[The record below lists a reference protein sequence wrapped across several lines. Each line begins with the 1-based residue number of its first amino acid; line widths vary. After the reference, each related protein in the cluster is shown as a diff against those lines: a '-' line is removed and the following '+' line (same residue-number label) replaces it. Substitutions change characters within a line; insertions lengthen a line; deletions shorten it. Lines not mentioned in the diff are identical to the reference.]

1 MPTPRGYDADPRPL
15 YRGGPDPYPGA
26 DEPDFVMHEQI
37 RGRDPVTPR
46 GYSVMRGQMRR
57 PSSAAGRLPLW
68 WGSLTGRAGVCIVAG
83 GAAAGAVLTVLAGT
97 GPGALLGVFLVAGTL
112 VAALAI
118 QPRVVYRIIP
128 VPVLAYAVT
137 APIAGVIGDR
147 AASVSHTALAISAAQ
162 WIASGFLPMAAATL
176 LAIVVTAIRWLTGR
190 PAAGATRRGPRT
202 SRRPARPP
210 ARTGPSPPGTRPRPG
225 VRPRP
230 GARRRRIRSAGARRR
245 GAAPPG
251 GSARAYPV
259 RGPAASG
266 CPQGCAARTARWR
279 STSTSSRSRRPRI
292 LPWRT
297 SARTSSAVAPAS
309 A

>member
-57 PSSAAGRLPLW
+57 PPSAAGRMPLW

-112 VAALAI
+112 AAALAI

-128 VPVLAYAVT
+128 VPALAYAVT

-147 AASVSHTALAISAAQ
+147 AASASHTALAISAAQ

-176 LAIVVTAIRWLTGR
+176 LAIVVTVIRWLTSLATQRDPEGPVYF
-190 PAAGATRRGPRT
+190 PAARQAASSHRAQPVRNPAPP
-202 SRRPARPP
+202 RRPAPP
-210 ARTGPSPPGTRPRPG
+210 RSPSAEPRRRSPPPRNPPPRGT
-225 VRPRP
+225 
-230 GARRRRIRSAGARRR
+230 
-245 GAAPPG
+245 
-251 GSARAYPV
+251 
-259 RGPAASG
+259 
-266 CPQGCAARTARWR
+266 T
-279 STSTSSRSRRPRI
+279 
-292 LPWRT
+292 PWR
-297 SARTSSAVAPAS
+297 
-309 A
+309 

>member
-190 PAAGATRRGPRT
+190 PAPARPGGARVLPGGPPGRQLAPDPARPEPGPAPESGPAPAPAAAESGPPEPAAAGQHPLAVAPGLTRSAAP
-202 SRRPARPP
+202 RRPAAPR
-210 ARTGPSPPGTRPRPG
+210 AAQRERPG
-225 VRPRP
+225 
-230 GARRRRIRSAGARRR
+230 
-245 GAAPPG
+245 G
-251 GSARAYPV
+251 G
-259 RGPAASG
+259 
-266 CPQGCAARTARWR
+266 
-279 STSTSSRSRRPRI
+279 
-292 LPWRT
+292 
-297 SARTSSAVAPAS
+297 
-309 A
+309 